1 MLLVTIIALTI
12 DLSAIT
18 SFALTPGTE
27 AINIA
32 GEKILSLIRDVGY
45 WIAII
50 LCSKDVLKH
59 LMRGHL
65 ESVGSVIAIYGL
77 SFGVLY
83 FLPWLFDLIKS
94 IFA

>member
-12 DLSAIT
+12 DLTTIL
-18 SFALTPGTE
+18 SFASTPGLE
-27 AINIA
+27 AIDTA
-32 GEKILSLIRDVGY
+32 GQTILDLIRKVGY
-45 WIAII
+45 WVGVVLCAKDI
-50 LCSKDVLKH
+50 LKN

-65 ESVGSVIAIYGL
+65 EEIGSVIAIYGV

-83 FLPWLFDLIKS
+83 FLPWLFDLIQS